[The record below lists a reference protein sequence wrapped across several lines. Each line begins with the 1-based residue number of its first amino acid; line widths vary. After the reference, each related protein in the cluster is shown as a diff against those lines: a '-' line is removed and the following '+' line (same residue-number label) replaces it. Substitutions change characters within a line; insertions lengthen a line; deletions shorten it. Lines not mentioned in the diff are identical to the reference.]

1 METAIRYIKEGDY
14 YWNSGMFAFRTDT
27 IVTEMKKYA
36 PEITE
41 MLGKSFEEM
50 IVQSYRPR
58 RMLSAL

>member
-1 METAIRYIKEGDY
+1 
-14 YWNSGMFAFRTDT
+14 MFAFRTDT